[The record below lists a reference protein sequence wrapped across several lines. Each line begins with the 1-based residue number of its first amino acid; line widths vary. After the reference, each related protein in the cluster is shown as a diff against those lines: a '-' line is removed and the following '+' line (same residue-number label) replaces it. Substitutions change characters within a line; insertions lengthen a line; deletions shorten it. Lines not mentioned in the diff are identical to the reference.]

1 MKLLVSFEVLKGY
14 DHWKEVFTSHE
25 SARKEEGIETIFT
38 GREANNE
45 NVVHVCLEVDSMD
58 GVKEFM
64 QRPENGEIMKEA
76 GVNRESQVLIPIIE

>member
-14 DHWKEVFTSHE
+14 DHWKEVSTSHE
-25 SARKEEGIETIFT
+25 PARKEEGIETIYT